1 MWAFGIAILI
11 GAIAELFFICTFTE
25 PSFAL
30 RFIIAIFCALT
41 AHIWHKRWSRSEGC

>member
-1 MWAFGIAILI
+1 MWAFGIAILM
-11 GAIAELFFICTFTE
+11 GAIAELLFIFTHTD

-41 AHIWHKRWSRSEGC
+41 AHVWHKRWSGSESC